1 MRLREARKKARL
13 SQQQVADY
21 IGISQ
26 NTTQCELA
34 KQLGVRQST
43 IAMWESGEVMPTA
56 DKFFLILSILSKYH
70 RPFYQF
76 T

>member
-26 NTTQCELA
+26 NTYSYWDYLPH
-34 KQLGVRQST
+34 LIST
-43 IAMWESGEVMPTA
+43 
-56 DKFFLILSILSKYH
+56 LS
-70 RPFYQF
+70 
-76 T
+76 